1 MNKKLLSRS
10 ILGIAT
16 AALTAAVAGCSTSG
30 DTNGGELLLWHGYSA
45 GTETLF
51 QELVDE
57 YNATDPDVPVG
68 NVQYITG
75 ETTTQIVS
83 GIRSGEA
90 PNLFVGDGNP
100 SQLGQIIAT
109 DEIVALDDHLADSE
123 TTAADDF
130 YPGMLSAG
138 VFDDVTYSLPTDG
151 GDYALIYNR
160 EMFAEAGLEPPTTWD
175 EVREAAAALTD
186 PGSGRYGIY
195 LPMSNDEWPVF
206 TWQSMLWSAGGEFL
220 SEDNTEVAFDS
231 DEGVE
236 ALSIWTDLVA
246 DGYAY
251 PTNLASDADGQAM
264 SAFTSQSVAMIVT
277 GAYNLSLLDEALG
290 TETVGVT
297 AFPVV
302 DEPAMNTGVNV
313 SYILESTDA
322 LEQGAWEFLEWWTS
336 PDVQSRWAAGS
347 GYLPTTA
354 AATEA
359 EATQEAVAADERL
372 QVFLDE
378 LEYASS
384 RPSILSYGEVSGALS
399 AEIEKAML
407 GQQTPQQALENAA
420 DAAQEALDGER

>member
-1 MNKKLLSRS
+1 MKDKVLPRS
-10 ILGIAT
+10 ILSVAVAT
-16 AALTAAVAGCSTSG
+16 LTAAAVGCSASG
-30 DTNGGELLLWHGYSA
+30 DASGGDELLLWHGYSA
-45 GTETLF
+45 DSEGLF

-57 YNATDPDVPVG
+57 YNATDPDVPAG
-68 NVQYITG
+68 TVQYISG
-75 ETTTQIVS
+75 ETTTQIVN
-83 GIRSGEA
+83 GIRSGQA

-109 DEIVALDDHLADSE
+109 DEIVALDDYLSSSE
-123 TTAADDF
+123 TTSPDDF
-130 YPGMLSAG
+130 YEGMFGAG
-138 VFDDVTYSLPTDG
+138 TFDDTAYALPTDG

-160 EMFAEAGLEPPTTWD
+160 TMFDEAGLEPPETWD
-175 EVREAAAALTD
+175 DVREAAEILTD
-186 PGSGRYGIY
+186 PDSGRYGIY

-220 SEDNTEVAFDS
+220 SEDNTQVAFDS

-236 ALSIWTDLVA
+236 ALSIWTDLVS

-264 SAFTSQSVAMIVT
+264 SAFTSQSVAMIIT
-277 GAYNLSLLDEALG
+277 GAYNLSLLDDALG
-290 TETVGVT
+290 AETVGVT
-297 AFPVV
+297 TFPVV

-313 SYILESTDA
+313 SYILKSTDE

-384 RPSILSYGEVSGALS
+384 RPSILSYAEVSGALS
-399 AEIEKAML
+399 SEIEKAML
-407 GQQTPQQALENAA
+407 GQQTAEQALENAA
-420 DAAQEALDGER
+420 EAAQEALDAE